1 MSNRDVAATW
11 QYHDGTKH
19 SVQSVR
25 ANQHLLDF
33 SNQPIPYKIYTSLA
47 PIALPSDFAPSA
59 RPALDAIAAAGA
71 EPAGQRVPDLAA
83 VARLCYFSNGITKVL
98 RFPGGEMPF
107 RAAACTGALFHVEH
121 YLICGDLP
129 GLSAGVYHY
138 AAHDHA
144 LRQLR
149 AGDYRPLLV
158 AASGGEPSLVAA
170 PAVLAQTTTYW
181 RNAWKYQARAYRHA
195 YWDDGTI
202 LANLLAVAAGND
214 LPTAVVLGFAD
225 GAVNR
230 LLDVDPAQEAAI
242 SLIAVGREAPARSS
256 SSPASPPVA
265 PLGLPTERLSAH
277 AIDYP
282 AIRAMHA
289 ASVLASAEEAAAWRG
304 AAPPAPFPPPSGPLV
319 PLQPLPPE
327 ALPADP
333 IETVIRRRGSTRQF
347 THEPISYA
355 QLSTLLDRST
365 RGYAADF
372 RALGQALADV
382 YLIVNAVDG
391 LEPGTYVLRREAR
404 ALERL
409 AAGDFRQQAGMLDL
423 GQELGAD
430 AAVNCYWLTDLE
442 PLLAR
447 FGNRGYR
454 AAQLDAAVEA
464 GKLYL
469 ACYALRIGATGLTFF
484 DDAVTAF
491 FAPHAAGKS
500 VLFLVALGRSQRRR
514 PR

>member
-11 QYHDGTKH
+11 QYHNGTKH
-19 SVQSVR
+19 SIQSIR
-25 ANQHLLDF
+25 ANRHVLDF
-33 SNQPIPYKIYTSLA
+33 ANQPIPYKIYTSL
-47 PIALPSDFAPSA
+47 PPSPLPNDFSPSA
-59 RPALDAIAAAGA
+59 VPGLDAIAATGT
-71 EPAGQRVPDLAA
+71 EPAGPRIPDRAA

-107 RAAACTGALFHVEH
+107 RAAACTGALFHIEH
-121 YLICGDLP
+121 YVICGDLP
-129 GLSAGVYHY
+129 GLPAGVYHY

-144 LRQLR
+144 LRRLR
-149 AGDYRPLLV
+149 AGDYRPVLV
-158 AASGGEPSLVAA
+158 AASGDEPAIAAA
-170 PAVLAQTTTYW
+170 PAVIAQTTTYW

-202 LANLLAVAAGND
+202 LANLLAAAAGSG
-214 LPTAVVLGFAD
+214 LPTRVVLGFAD
-225 GAVNR
+225 EPVNR
-230 LLDVDPAQEAAI
+230 LLDVDPDQEAAI
-242 SLIAVGREAPARSS
+242 SLVAVGRAEPPAAPA
-256 SSPASPPVA
+256 PPVT
-265 PLGLPTERLSAH
+265 PLGLPTQRLSAH
-277 AIDYP
+277 TVDYP

-289 ASVLASAEEAAAWRG
+289 ASSLASADEAAAWHG
-304 AAPPAPFPPPSGPLV
+304 AAAPA
-319 PLQPLPPE
+319 PLPPARGPVVPLE
-327 ALPADP
+327 PLPPDALPTDP

-347 THEPISYA
+347 TRDPIGYD

-365 RGYAADF
+365 RGYAADY
-372 RALGQALADV
+372 RALDRPLADL

-391 LEPGTYVLRREAR
+391 LDAGTYVLRRAEG

-409 AAGDFRQQAGMLDL
+409 AAGDYRDQAGLLDL
-423 GQELGAD
+423 GQELAAD

-454 AAQLDAAVEA
+454 AAQLDAAIEA

-484 DDAVTAF
+484 DDDVTTF
-491 FAPHAAGKS
+491 FSPHATGKS
-500 VLFLVALGRSQRRR
+500 VLFLVALGRPLRRR
-514 PR
+514 APR

>member
-1 MSNRDVAATW
+1 MSNRDVDATW
-11 QYHDGTKH
+11 RYHDGTKH
-19 SVQSVR
+19 SIQSVR
-25 ANQHLLDF
+25 ASRHMLDW

-47 PIALPSDFAPSA
+47 PIALPNDFAPSTLS
-59 RPALDAIAAAGA
+59 ALDAVAATGA
-71 EPAGQRVPDLAA
+71 APAGPRLPDLAA
-83 VARLCYFSNGITKVL
+83 IARLCYFSNGITKVL
-98 RFPGGEMPF
+98 RFAGGEMPF
-107 RAAACTGALFHVEH
+107 RAAACTGALFHIEH

-129 GLSAGVYHY
+129 GLPAGVYHY

-149 AGDYRPLLV
+149 AGDYRPVVV
-158 AASGGEPSLVAA
+158 AASGAEPAIAAA

-202 LANLLAVAAGND
+202 LANLLAVAAGDD
-214 LPTAVVLGFAD
+214 LPTRVVLGFAD
-225 GAVNR
+225 DAVNG

-242 SLIAVGREAPARSS
+242 SLVAVGRGEPAPGPAPA
-256 SSPASPPVA
+256 VA

-277 AIDYP
+277 QVDYP

-289 ASVLASAEEAAAWRG
+289 ASSLGSGEEAAAWHG
-304 AAPPAPFPPPSGPLV
+304 VAPQAPFPPASG
-319 PLQPLPPE
+319 PLQPLAAD
-327 ALPADP
+327 ALPTDP

-347 THEPISYA
+347 TREPIGYA
-355 QLSTLLDRST
+355 QLSTLLDRAT
-365 RGYAADF
+365 RGYAADY
-372 RALGQALADV
+372 RVPATPPADL
-382 YLIVNAVDG
+382 YLIVNGVDG
-391 LEPGTYVLRREAR
+391 LDAGTYVLRRDAG

-409 AAGDFRQQAGMLDL
+409 AAGDFRAQAGMLDL

-430 AAVNCYWLTDLE
+430 AAVNCYWLADLE

-454 AAQLDAAVEA
+454 AAQLDAAIEA

-469 ACYALRIGATGLTFF
+469 ACYALRLGATGLTFF
-484 DDAVTAF
+484 DDDVTAF

-500 VLFLVALGRSQRRR
+500 VMFLVALGRPLRRR
-514 PR
+514 APR